1 MTAAIRNPD
10 VGKDHRQDNLDIGI
24 AIDKGHG
31 ERDGRPRAPGDWVEP
46 HGPRP
51 SLRFHTARAPSK
63 KRPRSSETM
72 GRRSRDGGG
81 AGGGPVEASAACAVG
96 DADGA
101 SAWRLG
107 ADEAVAVVDCNG
119 GAVWALGAALTGAAF
134 EVAAGGGAAGHTWL
148 KRVAG
153 GGVPY
158 PAV

>member
-63 KRPRSSETM
+63 KRPRSSENM

-81 AGGGPVEASAACAVG
+81 AGGGPGEASAA
-96 DADGA
+96 
-101 SAWRLG
+101 
-107 ADEAVAVVDCNG
+107 
-119 GAVWALGAALTGAAF
+119 GAARG
-134 EVAAGGGAAGHTWL
+134 AGGGRAWGVRAA
-148 KRVAG
+148 
-153 GGVPY
+153 
-158 PAV
+158 